1 MVVQVILSR
10 RRRISTAVL
19 FLLSTLLASGCA
31 GKKPRDP
38 DRTYI
43 DEIKYLQKGEIAHVG
58 VFTTQPIQN
67 YAVTKTDDARAIL
80 VTAEGVDASDIRFP
94 KRFKSKVVRS
104 FSAKNTVAEGK
115 SYGQLFLN
123 LKQDADFTAKPTE
136 YGLRIDILPT
146 AAEKPVILS
155 EPTRGEGA
163 RPEAL
168 EQDLEEL
175 KRTEEKEKV
184 AVEEDLKEP
193 EVQAETPALE
203 PVAEK
208 EAEKVIL
215 EKISRSQSQD
225 KEKVTLTTSLPLSFE
240 KTILDREVI
249 LEFKETEAGPELTP
263 LEIDEP
269 ESFLL
274 KISATTTDAP
284 YKSTKISL
292 QFNDSVTPQIQSS
305 ANEVYIEFE
314 KKRPPK
320 FLEAAEEAI
329 IDFGHYLTSPTR
341 LQGKELS
348 LHARD
353 TAIEDLLQ
361 MLSEASD
368 YNIIIG
374 KGISATVNL
383 RLLRVPWDEAL
394 IAILEAHQLGFVKQ
408 GNILRIASLD
418 HLRKEKEKARAAL
431 MAKDRLTPLKILF
444 LPIRHRRASEL
455 KAHLYP
461 LLSERGSISIDRSSN
476 TIMMSDIPSVLEQAK
491 NFVASL
497 DTK

>member
-1 MVVQVILSR
+1 MKDSLICLFVLS
-10 RRRISTAVL
+10 A
-19 FLLSTLLASGCA
+19 FLASGCA

-146 AAEKPVILS
+146 AA
-155 EPTRGEGA
+155 GEGA
-163 RPEAL
+163 RPEAKDLPTEEL

-203 PVAEK
+203 PVVEKEGEK